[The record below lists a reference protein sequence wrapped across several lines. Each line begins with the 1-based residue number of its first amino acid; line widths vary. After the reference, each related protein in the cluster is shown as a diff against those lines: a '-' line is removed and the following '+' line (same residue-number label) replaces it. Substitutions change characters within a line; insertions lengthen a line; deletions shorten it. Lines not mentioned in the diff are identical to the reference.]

1 MWTYRVGTMQAKKL
15 LFTGDSIDGN
25 EAFRIGLAT
34 IVEDFEKLDEAVD
47 LLATKI
53 KTVPSN

>member
-1 MWTYRVGTMQAKKL
+1 MWTYRVGATYAKKL
-15 LFTGDSIDGN
+15 LFTGEAIDGN

-34 IVEDFEKLDEAVD
+34 IIEESDKLDDAVD

-53 KTVPSN
+53 KTVPAN